1 MSSVLGSSV
10 SFVTSSSF
18 STTGG
23 KIGGPSYEAPLRMV
37 IAFASFLGFRIVLL
51 GNELELEA
59 WLNCKTYQV
68 DVIPRNH
75 DEDIDEE
82 VL

>member
-1 MSSVLGSSV
+1 MSAELVSSLSLSLG
-10 SFVTSSSF
+10 SF
-18 STTGG
+18 STTADG
-23 KIGGPSYEAPLRMV
+23 IGGPSYEALLHVV
-37 IAFASFLGFRIVLL
+37 IALASFLGFGMVLH